1 MTEPLTTPK
10 KLAWVTIPL
19 LILMIFKGI
28 ILISISFVDFAEVV
42 KYSSQISQKPLPP
55 MNQEE
60 LSMLKWMIFTSLAL
74 DLIIT
79 QVTRSG
85 LIAGKQWARIS
96 AIFLAFINMLFFLF
110 PLGVLFAIAMLI
122 GLFDRDVV
130 LYINNRSK
138 QDKLEEDNN
147 KDNHQE

>member
-1 MTEPLTTPK
+1 
-10 KLAWVTIPL
+10 
-19 LILMIFKGI
+19 
-28 ILISISFVDFAEVV
+28 
-42 KYSSQISQKPLPP
+42 

-60 LSMLKWMIFTSLAL
+60 LSMLKWMIFTSIAL